1 METNS
6 WTYSI
11 RGLTYLLRSEYSAFT
26 ICRMEACQLYQ
37 HQFPLRNK
45 RKENAVLRN
54 RNFCYPNLDLI
65 FFYILFISLIHIW
78 KKNLDCWVY
87 RGIVWNLF
95 LYGLWGAAYNA
106 PSTLYG
112 ILFGKNSIIE
122 RVNSIHCVRGEAQK
136 IPIPF
141 SPDPDED
148 PGPALR

>member
-1 METNS
+1 MKMETNS

-11 RGLTYLLRSEYSAFT
+11 RGLTYLLCSEYSAFT

-54 RNFCYPNLDLI
+54 RNFCYPNPDLI
-65 FFYILFISLIHIW
+65 VFFKHFFLYLWSTSE
-78 KKNLDCWVY
+78 KNVDCWVY

-106 PSTLYG
+106 PSTLYW

-122 RVNSIHCVRGEAQK
+122 RVNSIHCVRCGAQ

-141 SPDPDED
+141 SPDPE
-148 PGPALR
+148 